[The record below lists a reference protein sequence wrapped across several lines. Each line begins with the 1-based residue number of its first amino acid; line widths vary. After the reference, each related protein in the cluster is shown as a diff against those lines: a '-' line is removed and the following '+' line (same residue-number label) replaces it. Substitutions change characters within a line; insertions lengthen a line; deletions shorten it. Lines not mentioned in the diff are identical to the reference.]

1 MTLLTIF
8 NAVIPMPILL
18 HRYGGGSNPN
28 SAIAVC
34 ASIAI
39 VGIFLMLLSFA
50 YFTAK
55 SYFKHKKNPKYYSF
69 TFFEILEGAS
79 DSFVFWLGALFV
91 LAMLIIAIVALIYG
105 FLMANL

>member
-8 NAVIPMPILL
+8 NAVMPMPTLL
-18 HRYGGGSNPN
+18 HRYGGGSNPK

-50 YFTAK
+50 YFTVK
-55 SYFKHKKNPKYYSF
+55 SYFKHKKNRLTLMVKRFYVACLKGFEPLTLWFVAKYSSGLSYKHIFSN
-69 TFFEILEGAS
+69 A
-79 DSFVFWLGALFV
+79 
-91 LAMLIIAIVALIYG
+91 
-105 FLMANL
+105 